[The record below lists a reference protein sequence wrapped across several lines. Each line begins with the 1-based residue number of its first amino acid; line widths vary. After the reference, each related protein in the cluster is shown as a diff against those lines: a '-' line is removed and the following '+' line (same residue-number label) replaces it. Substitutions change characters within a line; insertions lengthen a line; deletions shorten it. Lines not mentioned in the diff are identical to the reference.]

1 MENKEL
7 ISTAE
12 EVVRGFLLQLGLD
25 AELFSEIEE
34 KNEQITYVFI
44 KLKGENLQ
52 ELIGYRGLHLESMQI
67 ILSLIF
73 SKKVGDRKY
82 RMVLDINDFKVDRE
96 DDLKSYALRAA
107 EQVKSSGQTMELR
120 PMKPYERRIVHMT
133 LREEE
138 GIETESLDEGRDRHI
153 KISPTELF

>member
-12 EVVRGFLLQLGLD
+12 EVVNGFLLQLGLD
-25 AELFSEIEE
+25 AELSAEIEE
-34 KNEQITYVFI
+34 KNEQVTYVFV
-44 KLKGENLQ
+44 KLQGENLQ

-73 SKKVGDRKY
+73 SRKIGDRKY
-82 RMVLDINDFKVDRE
+82 RMVLDVNDFKVSRE
-96 DDLKSYALRAA
+96 EDLKSYALRAA
-107 EQVKSSGQTMELR
+107 EQVRGSGQTMELR

-133 LREEE
+133 LREED
-138 GIETESLDEGRDRHI
+138 GVETESMDEGHERHI
-153 KISPTELF
+153 KISSTELF